1 MDFFQINASIDYSS
15 VLIVDDEPF
24 ILDIYSELFSQFGVN
39 VQAAQS
45 PQEAYDYMQYDT
57 YDLILTDVVMAS
69 GGFSQF
75 LRFIKD
81 SPKFKHVPMI
91 AVTGVPER
99 ISSTDT
105 SLLTG
110 VIEKPFTPEEML
122 VNIHSILN

>member
-1 MDFFQINASIDYSS
+1 
-15 VLIVDDEPF
+15 
-24 ILDIYSELFSQFGVN
+24 
-39 VQAAQS
+39 
-45 PQEAYDYMQYDT
+45 
-57 YDLILTDVVMAS
+57 
-69 GGFSQF
+69 
-75 LRFIKD
+75 
-81 SPKFKHVPMI
+81 MI